1 MSKLYPKGAEGLLD
15 GSIVLTTDTIKVAIC
30 RTDQYT
36 QSDAHQFMSSVTKV
50 QDLSAALS
58 SKSVALGVFDA
69 ADGTFSAVPAQG
81 GNVPLDCLVIYKDT
95 GSAATSRVIAYLD
108 GFSIVANGG
117 DIQLV
122 WDNGT
127 PRIFRIG

>member
-1 MSKLYPKGAEGLLD
+1 MSKLYPKGAEALLD
-15 GSIVLTTDTIKVAIC
+15 GSVVLTTDTIKVAIG

-36 QSDAHQFMSSVTKV
+36 QSDAHEFMSSVTKV
-50 QDLSAALS
+50 QDLTAALS
-58 SKSVALGVFDA
+58 SKSVASGVFDA
-69 ADGTFSAVPAQG
+69 ADGTFAAVAAQG
-81 GNVPLDCLVIYKDT
+81 GNVPLDFLVLYKDT

-127 PRIFRIG
+127 PKIFRIG